1 MEKQEVNIVDLIIFS
16 ANLLLCS
23 GIKNVNLIQL
33 FYSAPVLSYPVVL
46 RMLELV
52 NYFIVLKMFTKIF
65 QKIQTNKQTKIQT
78 VTILPCLLKYAD
90 FSFIE
95 QTIFR
100 VYRP

>member
-46 RMLELV
+46 RMLESV
-52 NYFIVLKMFTKIF
+52 NYFIVLKMFTKNF
-65 QKIQTNKQTKIQT
+65 QKNTNKQTKYKRDNFSKKKKK
-78 VTILPCLLKYAD
+78 LKQIRENSD
-90 FSFIE
+90 P
-95 QTIFR
+95 
-100 VYRP
+100 V